1 MSNNAIIKVVG
12 VGGGG
17 SNAVNR
23 MVDSGIRGVE
33 FIAMNTDI
41 QALDQSR
48 AAKKV
53 QIGVNLTR
61 GLGTGGNPEIGR
73 ASAEES
79 RNDIR
84 KALEG
89 SDMVFITAGMGGG
102 TGTGGAAIVAEIA
115 REMGALTVAVVTRP
129 FTFEGGRRRR
139 LASEGVSSLI
149 GKVDTIITIPN
160 DRLLSVVER
169 RTTLADSFRV
179 ADDVLRQGVQGIS
192 DIITVPGLINVD
204 FADVR
209 SIMQDAGPALMGIG
223 YGVGEQRALQAAQS
237 ATNSPLLEQTI
248 HGAKGLL
255 VNITSSQDLTLSE
268 ATEAME
274 YIQGLCDEEDANIF
288 FGTVVD
294 PEMDG
299 SVRITVLATGFTDQ
313 PSEAQPREAFSRPQP
328 RQVEQP
334 AQHQPAPRTQA
345 ESARR
350 TVWDRIQNP
359 QTAREEAKPTTPPA
373 AAPSAQP
380 EAESFDESDL
390 DIPAFIREHK
400 RRNQ

>member
-1 MSNNAIIKVVG
+1 MLESGNDVSNNAIIKVVG

-192 DIITVPGLINVD
+192 DIITVPGLIN
-204 FADVR
+204 
-209 SIMQDAGPALMGIG
+209 
-223 YGVGEQRALQAAQS
+223 
-237 ATNSPLLEQTI
+237 
-248 HGAKGLL
+248 
-255 VNITSSQDLTLSE
+255 
-268 ATEAME
+268 
-274 YIQGLCDEEDANIF
+274 
-288 FGTVVD
+288 
-294 PEMDG
+294 
-299 SVRITVLATGFTDQ
+299 
-313 PSEAQPREAFSRPQP
+313 
-328 RQVEQP
+328 
-334 AQHQPAPRTQA
+334 
-345 ESARR
+345 
-350 TVWDRIQNP
+350 
-359 QTAREEAKPTTPPA
+359 
-373 AAPSAQP
+373 
-380 EAESFDESDL
+380 
-390 DIPAFIREHK
+390 
-400 RRNQ
+400 